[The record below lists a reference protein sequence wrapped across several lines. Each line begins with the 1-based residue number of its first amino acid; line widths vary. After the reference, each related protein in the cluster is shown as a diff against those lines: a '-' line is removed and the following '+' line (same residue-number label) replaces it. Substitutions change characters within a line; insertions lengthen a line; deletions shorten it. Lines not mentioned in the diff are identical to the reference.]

1 MTAAALLASDGS
13 TEEAQAS
20 SSANTGKLD
29 KAKVDAIDA
38 AIYARAHRKV
48 AAATLD
54 GKDGVR
60 SENYEYLDHTAD
72 VQLHAWGKTLTEAFE
87 HIVPCMFNYMTDLT
101 IVEFDP
107 EEDVEMDLESH
118 DLDSLLFKLLDEFL
132 FKFSTDYFICKRLQV
147 LEFDKAKCRLQVK
160 AFGEIFDP
168 AKHPQGTEVKAITYS
183 NMQIH
188 VTEDRADIF
197 VIVDI

>member
-1 MTAAALLASDGS
+1 MFQASLLGGDVPVQQLPKRQRRERSSNPVSEAPISPESEGHPLNSFISSSLTTSASDDAVTAAALLASDGS

-60 SENYEYLDHTAD
+60 SENYECEWTRVVRMNNSMLRSFVAHRQTHC
-72 VQLHAWGKTLTEAFE
+72 VSPLTS
-87 HIVPCMFNYMTDLT
+87 IISSNPNSNRSG
-101 IVEFDP
+101 
-107 EEDVEMDLESH
+107 SH
-118 DLDSLLFKLLDEFL
+118 
-132 FKFSTDYFICKRLQV
+132 R
-147 LEFDKAKCRLQVK
+147 
-160 AFGEIFDP
+160 
-168 AKHPQGTEVKAITYS
+168 
-183 NMQIH
+183 
-188 VTEDRADIF
+188 
-197 VIVDI
+197 